1 MPLLDILIYVAA
13 TTFVVGWLVVI
24 LDAVTGFR
32 LIDRIPSSISD
43 TFRWIHNGA
52 FIAIAVILS
61 AGLIWHLATG

>member
-1 MPLLDILIYVAA
+1 MSLLDILIYVAA

-32 LIDRIPSSISD
+32 LIGRIPSRIGD
-43 TFRWIHNGA
+43 AFGAIHNGA

-61 AGLIWHLATG
+61 AGLIWHLAAG